1 MALSVDESQL
11 SQLLRAIAATDPQP
25 WYPAQFAQQQQVDRN
40 SLDAPLNELRFGGF
54 VRLTDWQPNVGQ
66 GYLLT
71 TEGRKALN
79 RPRLLTPAAT
89 PQPPT
94 AATPSRATADV
105 PVTRALVAL
114 QAGVFV
120 LGLLQVIEQG
130 KPPNLYLTN
139 GDSDLTRQLAVSR
152 AAVAGGA
159 WWTLWSYALVHAG
172 LPHLGL
178 NLFGHLFDARIAELM
193 YGKWRF
199 IVIYL
204 LAVFAG
210 GVGAVLA
217 TPNKLTVGSSGG
229 LCGVLAAQLIF
240 VITQRHRFDPETRQK
255 QMRDLFRAGIL
266 ITAIS
271 LVPGISWG
279 GHLGGA
285 LGGGLAAW
293 LALFVTA
300 ANPAVRWSSRAAWIL
315 FPLLT
320 FWGLWSW
327 LH

>member
-1 MALSVDESQL
+1 MPQPVDETQL
-11 SQLLRAIAATDPQP
+11 TQLLQAIAATDPQP
-25 WYPAQFAQQQQVDRN
+25 WYPGPFAQQHQLDRN

-54 VRLTDWQPNVGQ
+54 IRLTDWQPNVGQ

-79 RPRLLTPAAT
+79 RPRLLAPSVPRPAREV
-89 PQPPT
+89 
-94 AATPSRATADV
+94 PSPRTTTDV
-105 PVTRALVAL
+105 PVTRVLVAV

-130 KPPNLYLTN
+130 KAPNIYLTN
-139 GDSDLTRQLAVSR
+139 GDSDLTRHLAVSR

-199 IVIYL
+199 IVLYF

-217 TPNKLTVGSSGG
+217 TPTGWTVGSSGG
-229 LCGVLAAQLIF
+229 LCGVIAAQLVW
-240 VITQRHRFDPETRQK
+240 VITQRHRFTPEARQK
-255 QMRDLFRAGIL
+255 QMRDLIRAGIL

-285 LGGGLAAW
+285 IGGGLAAW
-293 LALFVTA
+293 LTLHVLTNNAVVNWLCRSALVLLPIA
-300 ANPAVRWSSRAAWIL
+300 AGL
-315 FPLLT
+315 
-320 FWGLWSW
+320 GLWWW

>member
-1 MALSVDESQL
+1 MPQPVDETQL
-11 SQLLRAIAATDPQP
+11 TQILHAIAATDPQP
-25 WYPAQFAQQQQVDRN
+25 WYPGPFAQQLQLDRN

-54 VRLTDWQPNVGQ
+54 IRLTDWQPNVGQ
-66 GYLLT
+66 GYVLT
-71 TEGRKALN
+71 TEGRRALS
-79 RPRLLTPAAT
+79 RPRLLTPKT
-89 PQPPT
+89 TQPAGEVAPPRT
-94 AATPSRATADV
+94 TADV
-105 PVTRALVAL
+105 PITRALVAL

-130 KPPNLYLTN
+130 KAPNLYLTN
-139 GDSDLTRQLAVSR
+139 GDADLTRHLAVSR

-199 IVIYL
+199 TVLYF

-217 TPNKLTVGSSGG
+217 TPNGLTVGSSGG
-229 LCGVLAAQLIF
+229 LCGVIAAQLVW
-240 VITQRHRFDPETRQK
+240 VITQRHRFTPEARQK
-255 QMRDLFRAGIL
+255 QMRDLVRAGIL

-285 LGGGLAAW
+285 IGGGLAAW
-293 LALFVTA
+293 LSLHVMT
-300 ANPAVRWSSRAAWIL
+300 ANPALRWLSRAAL
-315 FPLLT
+315 VLLPVAA
-320 FWGLWSW
+320 FVGLWSW
-327 LH
+327 LR